1 MQIPQ
6 MQHRDDDPPL
16 PWVTRFA
23 CLIFAGGS
31 VLDLACGQG
40 RHSRY
45 LRDRGHPVAALD
57 KSGEALAAINGTAGI
72 EIIQADLEDGDSW
85 PLGDRRF
92 AGVVV
97 TNYLYRPILPRIVE
111 ALEPGGVLIY
121 QTFALGN
128 EQYGRPRSPEFLL
141 RPGELLDAVCGRC
154 AVIAYEHG
162 IVGDPR
168 PAAIQRICAVR
179 SGTQSG
185 DEEPR
190 PFNPGSG

>member
-1 MQIPQ
+1 M
-6 MQHRDDDPPL
+6 
-16 PWVTRFA
+16 
-23 CLIFAGGS
+23 
-31 VLDLACGQG
+31 
-40 RHSRY
+40 
-45 LRDRGHPVAALD
+45 
-57 KSGEALAAINGTAGI
+57 
-72 EIIQADLEDGDSW
+72 QADLEDGGPW

-128 EQYGRPRSPEFLL
+128 EQYGRPRSPQFLL
-141 RPGELLDAVCGRC
+141 RPGELLDVVGGRC

-162 IVGDPR
+162 IVEDPR
-168 PAAIQRICAVR
+168 PAAIQRICGVR
-179 SGTQSG
+179 SGTQIG

-190 PFNPGSG
+190 PLNPGSG